1 MTLIKMSLAERDIC
15 VMRIE
20 KQLEAKKQM
29 LLTKQNNL
37 NKNIQF
43 NYLLERIKNDY
54 QKYYNYIVQQKKDQL
69 QAMYILNTYLTELT
83 NNGELS
89 EMNKKDALLEQKK
102 ILFEIKLLK
111 DNMEDFVKQLEI
123 ASSSNEPNENINT
136 EIYDKNI

>member
-1 MTLIKMSLAERDIC
+1 
-15 VMRIE
+15 
-20 KQLEAKKQM
+20 
-29 LLTKQNNL
+29 
-37 NKNIQF
+37 
-43 NYLLERIKNDY
+43 
-54 QKYYNYIVQQKKDQL
+54 
-69 QAMYILNTYLTELT
+69 MYILNTYLTELT